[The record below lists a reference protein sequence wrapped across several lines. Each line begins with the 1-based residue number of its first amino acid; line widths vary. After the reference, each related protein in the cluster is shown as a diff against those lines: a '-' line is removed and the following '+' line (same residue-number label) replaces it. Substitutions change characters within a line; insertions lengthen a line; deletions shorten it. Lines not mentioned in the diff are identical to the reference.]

1 MSPAGGASAPGLRR
15 ALLRYRVMA
24 YAVGVGLVVLVLV
37 GIPLQV
43 AAHSPQVVQ
52 VVGPVHGFL
61 YIVYLVAAA
70 DLVRRGRWP
79 VSSLAGVILAGLV
92 PFMAFVVERRITRR
106 VEAQLG
112 AERR

>member
-1 MSPAGGASAPGLRR
+1 
-15 ALLRYRVMA
+15 MA

-37 GIPLQV
+37 GIPLPV
-43 AAHSPQVVQ
+43 AAHIPQVVQ
-52 VVGPVHGFL
+52 VVGPVHGLL

-79 VSSLAGVILAGLV
+79 VLSLAGVILAGLV